1 MIGMI
6 LGDRY
11 ELLEVIGEGGMAVV
25 YKARDKKLNRLVA
38 VKILK
43 KEFADNKDISEKF
56 KKEATAIANLSD
68 MNIVNVLDVG
78 HEDEDNIDYF
88 VMELVEG
95 KTLKEIILSN
105 GKISWST
112 ASTIAIQ
119 VAKALDCAHRNG
131 IIHRDVKPQNIL
143 ITEHGDVK
151 VTDFGI
157 AKSATSSTITNTTTI
172 MGSAHYLS
180 PEQAKG
186 TFIDYRTDLYS
197 LGIVLYEMVTAKL
210 PFDGES
216 PVTIAL
222 KHIQQEPI
230 EPKNLN
236 DAIPESLNNF
246 ILKAISKDP
255 ILRYQTAKEM
265 ISDLQRI
272 KENPMVGI
280 QPPSENDGGR
290 TIVMSP
296 IKADVNSKPKKVD
309 KVSQHQ
315 NRIDNE
321 DYEKD
326 EEDFDDDYFKKKNKK
341 KGKGLI
347 VGGIIVVLLLL
358 VGIFTTIFLS
368 GNKVEQ
374 IKVPNIVGKNFDEAK
389 KEIEALGLKLEVE
402 KTENSDKPDG
412 EILSSNP
419 LADAMIDKGSIIK
432 VVVSGGVE
440 KVIVPNLRDYEEN
453 VIKQYL
459 DSKGFKYEL
468 NYEFNDD
475 VEKGYYVSQDPK
487 AGTEIPKGDTIYVTI
502 SKGPEVK
509 LVKVKNYI
517 GYNVNDAK
525 SDLENQK
532 FIVNIIEQETDRQNE
547 DGKVIDQPV
556 KDIEVKEG
564 TSIDLYV
571 GKYVEPTTDINQFIS
586 EGMLLSD
593 AIVVLDSN
601 NIKYSVDGGMP
612 PAAETNQYKVVGF
625 TPSIKDGELVKIQVE
640 KIESLPTDTSPESQS
655 SENQPSENQS
665 PNNEGSN

>member
-78 HEDEDNIDYF
+78 HEDEDNTDYF

-95 KTLKEIILSN
+95 KTLKEIIVSN
-105 GKISWST
+105 GKIGWST

-186 TFIDYRTDLYS
+186 TFIDFRTDLYS

-222 KHIQQEPI
+222 KHIQEEPVA
-230 EPKNLN
+230 PKTLN
-236 DAIPESLNNF
+236 DTIPDSLNSF

-255 ILRYQTAKEM
+255 ISRYQTSKEM
-265 ISDLQRI
+265 IADLQKI
-272 KENPMVGI
+272 KDNPMTII
-280 QPPSENDGGR
+280 QAPTENDGGR

-296 IKADVNSKPKKVD
+296 IKTDINPKPKKVE
-309 KVSQHQ
+309 KVNLQ
-315 NRIDNE
+315 N
-321 DYEKD
+321 KM
-326 EEDFDDDYFKKKNKK
+326 EEEENFDDDYFKKKNKK

-347 VGGIIVVLLLL
+347 IGGVIAVLLL
-358 VGIFTTIFLS
+358 VIVVFTTIFIG
-368 GNKVEQ
+368 GNEVKQV
-374 IKVPNIVGKNFDEAK
+374 KVPNIIGKSFDEAK
-389 KEIEALGLKLEVE
+389 KEIEALGLKLERE

-412 EILSSNP
+412 EILRSDP
-419 LADAMIDKGSIIK
+419 AADTMINKGSIIK

-440 KVIVPNLRDYEEN
+440 KVTVPNLRDYEEN

-459 DSKGFKYEL
+459 DSKGLKYEI
-468 NYEFNDD
+468 NYEFNDN

-487 AGTEIPKGDTIYVTI
+487 AGTEIAKEDTIYVTI

-517 GYNVNDAK
+517 GYNINDAK
-525 SDLENQK
+525 ADLESQK
-532 FIVNIIEQETDRQNE
+532 FIVNIMEQETDRQSEN
-547 DGKVIDQPV
+547 GKVLEQPV

-564 TSIDLYV
+564 TTIELYV
-571 GKYVEPTTDINQFIS
+571 GKYVEPTTDITQFIS

-593 AIVVLDSN
+593 AIVALDSN
-601 NIKYSVDGGMP
+601 NIKYTVEGGTP
-612 PAAETNQYKVVGF
+612 PSAETNQYKVIAF
-625 TPSIKDGELVKIQVE
+625 TPSIKDGEQVKIQIQ
-640 KIESLPTDTSPESQS
+640 KIESLPTDTPPENPPQD
-655 SENQPSENQS
+655 
-665 PNNEGSN
+665 NETTTQNTQ

>member
-78 HEDEDNIDYF
+78 HEDEDNTDYF

-95 KTLKEIILSN
+95 KTLKEIIVSN
-105 GKISWST
+105 GKIGWST

-186 TFIDYRTDLYS
+186 TFIDFRTDLYS

-222 KHIQQEPI
+222 KHIQEEPVA
-230 EPKNLN
+230 PKTLN
-236 DAIPESLNNF
+236 DTIPDSLNSF

-255 ILRYQTAKEM
+255 ISRYQTSKEM
-265 ISDLQRI
+265 IADLQKI
-272 KENPMVGI
+272 KENPMTII
-280 QPPSENDGGR
+280 QAPTENDGGR

-296 IKADVNSKPKKVD
+296 IKTDINPKPKKVE
-309 KVSQHQ
+309 KVNLQ
-315 NRIDNE
+315 N
-321 DYEKD
+321 KM
-326 EEDFDDDYFKKKNKK
+326 EEEEEEEEEENFDDDYFKKKNKK

-347 VGGIIVVLLLL
+347 IGGVIAVLLL
-358 VGIFTTIFLS
+358 VIIVFTTIFIG
-368 GNKVEQ
+368 GNEVKQV
-374 IKVPNIVGKNFDEAK
+374 KVPNIIGKSFDEAK
-389 KEIEALGLKLEVE
+389 KEIEALGLKLERE

-412 EILSSNP
+412 EILRSDP
-419 LADAMIDKGSIIK
+419 TADTMINKGSIIK

-440 KVIVPNLRDYEEN
+440 KVSVPNLRDYEEN

-459 DSKGFKYEL
+459 DSKGLKYEI
-468 NYEFNDD
+468 NYEFNDN

-487 AGTEIPKGDTIYVTI
+487 AGTEIAKEDTIYVTI

-517 GYNVNDAK
+517 GYNINDAK
-525 SDLENQK
+525 ADLESQK
-532 FIVNIIEQETDRQNE
+532 FIVNIMEQETDRQSE
-547 DGKVIDQPV
+547 DGKVLEQPV

-564 TSIDLYV
+564 TTIELYV
-571 GKYVEPTTDINQFIS
+571 GKYVEPTTDITQFIS

-593 AIVVLDSN
+593 AIVALDSN
-601 NIKYSVDGGMP
+601 NIKYTVEGGTP
-612 PAAETNQYKVVGF
+612 PSAETNQYKVIAF
-625 TPSIKDGELVKIQVE
+625 TPSIKDGEQVKIQIQ
-640 KIESLPTDTSPESQS
+640 KIESLPTDTPPENPPQD
-655 SENQPSENQS
+655 
-665 PNNEGSN
+665 NETTTQNTQ

>member
-78 HEDEDNIDYF
+78 HEDEDNTDYF

-95 KTLKEIILSN
+95 KTLKEIIVSN
-105 GKISWST
+105 GKIGWST

-186 TFIDYRTDLYS
+186 TFIDFRTDLYS

-222 KHIQQEPI
+222 KHIQEEPVA
-230 EPKNLN
+230 PKTLN
-236 DAIPESLNNF
+236 DTIPDSLNSF

-255 ILRYQTAKEM
+255 ISRYQTSKEM
-265 ISDLQRI
+265 IADLQKI
-272 KENPMVGI
+272 KENPMTII
-280 QPPSENDGGR
+280 QAPTENVGGR

-296 IKADVNSKPKKVD
+296 IKTDINPKPKKVE
-309 KVSQHQ
+309 KVNLQ
-315 NRIDNE
+315 N
-321 DYEKD
+321 KM
-326 EEDFDDDYFKKKNKK
+326 EEEEENFDDDYFKKKNKK

-347 VGGIIVVLLLL
+347 IGGVIAVLLL
-358 VGIFTTIFLS
+358 VIVVFTTIFIG
-368 GNKVEQ
+368 GNEVKQV
-374 IKVPNIVGKNFDEAK
+374 KVPNIIGKSFDEAK
-389 KEIEALGLKLEVE
+389 KEIEALGLKLERE

-412 EILSSNP
+412 EILRSDP
-419 LADAMIDKGSIIK
+419 AADTMINKGSIIK

-440 KVIVPNLRDYEEN
+440 KVTVPNLRDYEEN

-459 DSKGFKYEL
+459 DSKGLKYEI
-468 NYEFNDD
+468 NYEFNDN

-487 AGTEIPKGDTIYVTI
+487 AGTEIAKEDTIYVTI

-517 GYNVNDAK
+517 GYNINDAK
-525 SDLENQK
+525 ADLESQK
-532 FIVNIIEQETDRQNE
+532 FIVNIMEQETDRQSE
-547 DGKVIDQPV
+547 DGKVLEQPV

-564 TSIDLYV
+564 TTIELYV
-571 GKYVEPTTDINQFIS
+571 GKYVEPTTDITQFIS

-593 AIVVLDSN
+593 AIVALDSN
-601 NIKYSVDGGMP
+601 NIKYTVEGGTP
-612 PAAETNQYKVVGF
+612 PSAEINQYKVIAF
-625 TPSIKDGELVKIQVE
+625 TPSIKDGEQVKIQIQ
-640 KIESLPTDTSPESQS
+640 KIESLPTDTPPENPPQD
-655 SENQPSENQS
+655 
-665 PNNEGSN
+665 NETTTQNTQ

>member
-78 HEDEDNIDYF
+78 HEDEDNTDYF

-95 KTLKEIILSN
+95 KTLKEIIVSN
-105 GKISWST
+105 GKIGWST

-186 TFIDYRTDLYS
+186 TFIDFRTDLYS

-222 KHIQQEPI
+222 KHIQEEPVA
-230 EPKNLN
+230 PKTLN
-236 DAIPESLNNF
+236 DTIPDSLNSF

-255 ILRYQTAKEM
+255 ISRYQTSKEM
-265 ISDLQRI
+265 IADLQKI
-272 KENPMVGI
+272 KENPMTII
-280 QPPSENDGGR
+280 QAPTENVGGR

-296 IKADVNSKPKKVD
+296 IKTDINPKPKKVE
-309 KVSQHQ
+309 KVNLQ
-315 NRIDNE
+315 N
-321 DYEKD
+321 KM
-326 EEDFDDDYFKKKNKK
+326 EEEEENFDDDYFKKKNKK

-347 VGGIIVVLLLL
+347 IGGVIAVLLL
-358 VGIFTTIFLS
+358 VIVVFTTIFIG
-368 GNKVEQ
+368 GNEVKQV
-374 IKVPNIVGKNFDEAK
+374 KVPNIIGKSFDEAK
-389 KEIEALGLKLEVE
+389 KEIEALGLKLERE

-412 EILSSNP
+412 EILRSDP
-419 LADAMIDKGSIIK
+419 AADTMINKGSIIK

-440 KVIVPNLRDYEEN
+440 KVTVPNLRDYEEN

-459 DSKGFKYEL
+459 DSKGLKYEI
-468 NYEFNDD
+468 NYEFNDN

-487 AGTEIPKGDTIYVTI
+487 AGTEIAKEDTIYVTI

-517 GYNVNDAK
+517 GYNINDAK
-525 SDLENQK
+525 ADLESQK
-532 FIVNIIEQETDRQNE
+532 FIVNIMEQETDRQSE
-547 DGKVIDQPV
+547 DGKVLEQPV

-564 TSIDLYV
+564 TTIELYV
-571 GKYVEPTTDINQFIS
+571 GKYVEPTTDITHFIS

-593 AIVVLDSN
+593 AIVALDSN
-601 NIKYSVDGGMP
+601 NIKYTVEGGTP
-612 PAAETNQYKVVGF
+612 PSAEINQYKVIAF
-625 TPSIKDGELVKIQVE
+625 TPSIKDGEQVKIQIQ
-640 KIESLPTDTSPESQS
+640 KIESLPTDTPPENPPQD
-655 SENQPSENQS
+655 
-665 PNNEGSN
+665 NETTTQNTQ

>member
-78 HEDEDNIDYF
+78 HEDEDNTDYF

-95 KTLKEIILSN
+95 KTLKEIIVSN
-105 GKISWST
+105 GKIGWST

-186 TFIDYRTDLYS
+186 TFIDFRTDLYS

-222 KHIQQEPI
+222 KHIQEEPVA
-230 EPKNLN
+230 PKTLN
-236 DAIPESLNNF
+236 DTIPDSLNSF

-255 ILRYQTAKEM
+255 ISRYQTSKEM
-265 ISDLQRI
+265 IADLQKI
-272 KENPMVGI
+272 KENPMTII
-280 QPPSENDGGR
+280 QAPTENDGGR

-296 IKADVNSKPKKVD
+296 IKTDINTKPKKVE
-309 KVSQHQ
+309 KVNLQ
-315 NRIDNE
+315 N
-321 DYEKD
+321 KM
-326 EEDFDDDYFKKKNKK
+326 EEEEEENFDDDYFKKKNKK

-347 VGGIIVVLLLL
+347 IGGVIAVLLL
-358 VGIFTTIFLS
+358 VIVVFTTIFIG
-368 GNKVEQ
+368 GNEVKQV
-374 IKVPNIVGKNFDEAK
+374 KVPNIIGKSFDEAK
-389 KEIEALGLKLEVE
+389 KEIEALGLKLERE

-412 EILSSNP
+412 EILRSDP
-419 LADAMIDKGSIIK
+419 AADTMINKGSIIK

-440 KVIVPNLRDYEEN
+440 KVTVPNLRDYEEN

-459 DSKGFKYEL
+459 DSKGLKYEI
-468 NYEFNDD
+468 NYEFNDN

-487 AGTEIPKGDTIYVTI
+487 AGTEIAKEDTIYVTI

-517 GYNVNDAK
+517 GYNINDAK
-525 SDLENQK
+525 ADLESQK
-532 FIVNIIEQETDRQNE
+532 FIVNIMEQETDRQSE
-547 DGKVIDQPV
+547 DGKVLEQPV

-564 TSIDLYV
+564 TTIELYV
-571 GKYVEPTTDINQFIS
+571 GKYVEPTTDITQFIS

-593 AIVVLDSN
+593 AIVALDSN
-601 NIKYSVDGGMP
+601 NIKYTVEGGTP
-612 PAAETNQYKVVGF
+612 PSAETNQYKVIAF
-625 TPSIKDGELVKIQVE
+625 TPSIKDGEQVKIQIQ
-640 KIESLPTDTSPESQS
+640 KIESLPTDTPPENPPQD
-655 SENQPSENQS
+655 
-665 PNNEGSN
+665 NETTTQNTQ

>member
-95 KTLKEIILSN
+95 KTLKEIIVSN
-105 GKISWST
+105 GKIGWST

-186 TFIDYRTDLYS
+186 TFIDFRTDLYS

-222 KHIQQEPI
+222 KHIQEEPVA
-230 EPKNLN
+230 PKTLN
-236 DAIPESLNNF
+236 DTIPDSLNSF

-255 ILRYQTAKEM
+255 ISRYQTSKEM
-265 ISDLQRI
+265 IADLQKI
-272 KENPMVGI
+272 KENPMTII
-280 QPPSENDGGR
+280 QAPTESDGGR
-290 TIVMSP
+290 TIIMSP
-296 IKADVNSKPKKVD
+296 IKTDINPKPKKVE
-309 KVSQHQ
+309 KVNLH
-315 NRIDNE
+315 NTIE
-321 DYEKD
+321 DE

-341 KGKGLI
+341 KGKGLVI
-347 VGGIIVVLLLL
+347 GGIITVLLL
-358 VGIFTTIFLS
+358 VIVVFTTIFVG
-368 GNKVEQ
+368 GNEVKQV
-374 IKVPNIVGKNFDEAK
+374 KVPNIIGKSFDDAK
-389 KEIEALGLKLEVE
+389 KEIEALGLKLERE

-412 EILSSNP
+412 EILRSDP
-419 LADAMIDKGSIIK
+419 TADTMINKGSTIK

-440 KVIVPNLRDYEEN
+440 KFTVPNLRDYEEN

-459 DSKGFKYEL
+459 DSKGLKYEL
-468 NYEFNDD
+468 NYEFNDN

-487 AGTEIPKGDTIYVTI
+487 AGTEITKDDTIYVTI

-509 LVKVKNYI
+509 IVMVNNFI
-517 GYNVNDAK
+517 GYKISEAQ
-525 SDLENQK
+525 SELEKQK
-532 FIVNIIEQETDRQNE
+532 L
-547 DGKVIDQPV
+547 KVIINYNETSEKEKDGMVLDQSPKNTNV
-556 KDIEVKEG
+556 EEG
-564 TSIDLYV
+564 TEIILTV
-571 GKYVEPTTDINQFIS
+571 GKYVEPTIDITKFIS

-593 AIVVLDSN
+593 AIVTLDSN
-601 NIKYSVDGGMP
+601 NIKYIVEGGTP
-612 PAAETNQYKVVGF
+612 PAAETNQYKVISF
-625 TPSIKDGELVKIQVE
+625 TPSIKDGEQVKIQIE
-640 KIESLPTDTSPESQS
+640 KIESLPTDTPT
-655 SENQPSENQS
+655 ENPPQDNEANMQNNQ
-665 PNNEGSN
+665 

>member
-222 KHIQQEPI
+222 KHIQQDPI
-230 EPKNLN
+230 EPKKLN

-321 DYEKD
+321 DYEKDEED

-440 KVIVPNLRDYEEN
+440 KVIVPNLRDY
-453 VIKQYL
+453 
-459 DSKGFKYEL
+459 
-468 NYEFNDD
+468 
-475 VEKGYYVSQDPK
+475 
-487 AGTEIPKGDTIYVTI
+487 
-502 SKGPEVK
+502 
-509 LVKVKNYI
+509 
-517 GYNVNDAK
+517 
-525 SDLENQK
+525 
-532 FIVNIIEQETDRQNE
+532 
-547 DGKVIDQPV
+547 
-556 KDIEVKEG
+556 
-564 TSIDLYV
+564 
-571 GKYVEPTTDINQFIS
+571 
-586 EGMLLSD
+586 
-593 AIVVLDSN
+593 
-601 NIKYSVDGGMP
+601 
-612 PAAETNQYKVVGF
+612 
-625 TPSIKDGELVKIQVE
+625 
-640 KIESLPTDTSPESQS
+640 
-655 SENQPSENQS
+655 
-665 PNNEGSN
+665 

>member
-78 HEDEDNIDYF
+78 HEDEDNTDYF

-95 KTLKEIILSN
+95 KTLKEIIVSN
-105 GKISWST
+105 GKIGWST

-186 TFIDYRTDLYS
+186 TFIDFRTDLYS

-222 KHIQQEPI
+222 KHIQEEPVA
-230 EPKNLN
+230 PKTLN
-236 DAIPESLNNF
+236 DTIPDSLNSF

-255 ILRYQTAKEM
+255 ISRYQTSKEM
-265 ISDLQRI
+265 IADLQKI
-272 KENPMVGI
+272 KDNPMTII
-280 QPPSENDGGR
+280 QAPTENDGGR

-296 IKADVNSKPKKVD
+296 IKTDINPKPKKVE
-309 KVSQHQ
+309 KVNLQ
-315 NRIDNE
+315 NKME
-321 DYEKD
+321 EEEEEE

-347 VGGIIVVLLLL
+347 IGGVIAVLLL
-358 VGIFTTIFLS
+358 VIVVFTTIFIG
-368 GNKVEQ
+368 GNEVKQV
-374 IKVPNIVGKNFDEAK
+374 KVPNIIGKSFDEAK
-389 KEIEALGLKLEVE
+389 KEIEALGLKLERE

-412 EILSSNP
+412 EILRSDP
-419 LADAMIDKGSIIK
+419 AADTMINKGSIIK

-440 KVIVPNLRDYEEN
+440 KVTVPNLRDYEEN

-459 DSKGFKYEL
+459 DSKGLKYEI
-468 NYEFNDD
+468 NYEFNDN

-487 AGTEIPKGDTIYVTI
+487 AGTEIAKEDTIYVTI

-517 GYNVNDAK
+517 GYNINDAK
-525 SDLENQK
+525 ADLESQK
-532 FIVNIIEQETDRQNE
+532 FIVNIMEQETDRQSEN
-547 DGKVIDQPV
+547 GKVLEQPV

-564 TSIDLYV
+564 TTIELYV
-571 GKYVEPTTDINQFIS
+571 GKYVEPTTDITQFIS

-593 AIVVLDSN
+593 AIVALDSN
-601 NIKYSVDGGMP
+601 NIKYTVEGGTP
-612 PAAETNQYKVVGF
+612 PSAETNQYKVIAF
-625 TPSIKDGELVKIQVE
+625 TPSIKDGEQVKIQIQ
-640 KIESLPTDTSPESQS
+640 KIESLPTDTPPENPPQD
-655 SENQPSENQS
+655 
-665 PNNEGSN
+665 NETTTQNTQ

>member
-78 HEDEDNIDYF
+78 HEDEDNTDYF

-95 KTLKEIILSN
+95 KTLKEIIVSN
-105 GKISWST
+105 GKIGWST

-186 TFIDYRTDLYS
+186 TFIDFRTDLYS

-222 KHIQQEPI
+222 KHIQEEPVA
-230 EPKNLN
+230 PKTLN
-236 DAIPESLNNF
+236 DTIPDSLNSF

-255 ILRYQTAKEM
+255 ISRYQTSKEM
-265 ISDLQRI
+265 IADLQKI
-272 KENPMVGI
+272 KENPMTII
-280 QPPSENDGGR
+280 QAPTENDGGR

-296 IKADVNSKPKKVD
+296 IKTDINPKPKKVE
-309 KVSQHQ
+309 KVNLQ
-315 NRIDNE
+315 N
-321 DYEKD
+321 KM
-326 EEDFDDDYFKKKNKK
+326 EEEEENFDDDYFKKKNKK

-347 VGGIIVVLLLL
+347 IGGVIAVLLL
-358 VGIFTTIFLS
+358 VIVVFTTIFIG
-368 GNKVEQ
+368 GNEVKQV
-374 IKVPNIVGKNFDEAK
+374 KVPNIIGKSFDEAK
-389 KEIEALGLKLEVE
+389 KEIEALGLKLERE

-412 EILSSNP
+412 EILRSDP
-419 LADAMIDKGSIIK
+419 AADTMINKGSIIK

-440 KVIVPNLRDYEEN
+440 KVTVPNLRDYEEN

-459 DSKGFKYEL
+459 DSKGLKYEI
-468 NYEFNDD
+468 NYEFNDN

-487 AGTEIPKGDTIYVTI
+487 AGTEIAKEDTIYVTI

-517 GYNVNDAK
+517 GYNINDAK
-525 SDLENQK
+525 ADLESQK
-532 FIVNIIEQETDRQNE
+532 FIVNIMEQETDRQSE
-547 DGKVIDQPV
+547 DGKVLEQPV

-564 TSIDLYV
+564 TTIELYV
-571 GKYVEPTTDINQFIS
+571 GKYVEPTTDITQFIS

-593 AIVVLDSN
+593 VIVALDSN
-601 NIKYSVDGGMP
+601 NIKYTVEGGTP
-612 PAAETNQYKVVGF
+612 PSAETNQYKVIAF
-625 TPSIKDGELVKIQVE
+625 TPSIKDGEQVKIQIQ
-640 KIESLPTDTSPESQS
+640 KIESLPTDTPPENPPQD
-655 SENQPSENQS
+655 
-665 PNNEGSN
+665 NETTTQNTQ

>member
-78 HEDEDNIDYF
+78 HEDEDNTDYF

-95 KTLKEIILSN
+95 KTLKEIIVSN
-105 GKISWST
+105 GKIGWST

-186 TFIDYRTDLYS
+186 TFIDFRTDLYS

-222 KHIQQEPI
+222 KHIQEEPVA
-230 EPKNLN
+230 PKTLN
-236 DAIPESLNNF
+236 DTIPDSLNSF

-255 ILRYQTAKEM
+255 ISRYQTSKEM
-265 ISDLQRI
+265 IADLQKI
-272 KENPMVGI
+272 KDNPMTII
-280 QPPSENDGGR
+280 QAPTENDGGR

-296 IKADVNSKPKKVD
+296 IKTDINPKPKKVE
-309 KVSQHQ
+309 KVNLQ
-315 NRIDNE
+315 NKME
-321 DYEKD
+321 EEEEE

-347 VGGIIVVLLLL
+347 IGGVIAVLLL
-358 VGIFTTIFLS
+358 VIVVFTTIFIG
-368 GNKVEQ
+368 GNEVKQV
-374 IKVPNIVGKNFDEAK
+374 KVPNIIGKSFDEAK
-389 KEIEALGLKLEVE
+389 KEIEALGLKLERE

-412 EILSSNP
+412 EILRSDP
-419 LADAMIDKGSIIK
+419 AADTMINKGSIIK

-440 KVIVPNLRDYEEN
+440 KVTVPNLRDYEEN

-459 DSKGFKYEL
+459 DSKGLKYEI
-468 NYEFNDD
+468 NYEFNDN

-487 AGTEIPKGDTIYVTI
+487 AGTEIAKEDTIYVTI

-517 GYNVNDAK
+517 GYNINDAK
-525 SDLENQK
+525 ADLESQK
-532 FIVNIIEQETDRQNE
+532 FIVNIMEQETDRQSEN
-547 DGKVIDQPV
+547 GKVLEQPV

-564 TSIDLYV
+564 TTIELYV
-571 GKYVEPTTDINQFIS
+571 GKYVEPTTDITQFIS

-593 AIVVLDSN
+593 AIVALDSN
-601 NIKYSVDGGMP
+601 NIKYTVEGGTP
-612 PAAETNQYKVVGF
+612 PSAETNQYKVIAF
-625 TPSIKDGELVKIQVE
+625 TPSIKDGEQVKIQIQ
-640 KIESLPTDTSPESQS
+640 KIESLPTDTPPENPPQD
-655 SENQPSENQS
+655 
-665 PNNEGSN
+665 NETTTQNTQ

>member
-78 HEDEDNIDYF
+78 HEDEDNTDYF

-95 KTLKEIILSN
+95 KTLKEIIISN
-105 GKISWST
+105 GKIGWST

-186 TFIDYRTDLYS
+186 TFIDFRTDLYS

-222 KHIQQEPI
+222 KHIQEEPVA
-230 EPKNLN
+230 PKVLN
-236 DAIPESLNNF
+236 DTIPDSLNSF
-246 ILKAISKDP
+246 ILKAISKEP
-255 ILRYQTAKEM
+255 ISRYQTAKEM
-265 ISDLQRI
+265 IADLQKI
-272 KENPMVGI
+272 KENPMTII
-280 QPPSENDGGR
+280 QGPIENDGGR

-296 IKADVNSKPKKVD
+296 IKADINPKPKKVE
-309 KVSQHQ
+309 KVNIHEE
-315 NRIDNE
+315 E
-321 DYEKD
+321 DE

-347 VGGIIVVLLLL
+347 IGGVITVLLLIT
-358 VGIFTTIFLS
+358 VVFATIFM
-368 GNKVEQ
+368 GGKEIKQV
-374 IKVPNIVGKNFDEAK
+374 KVPNIVGKNFDEAK
-389 KEIEALGLKLEVE
+389 KEIESLGLKLEKE

-419 LADAMIDKGSIIK
+419 TADTMINKGSIIK

-440 KVIVPNLRDYEEN
+440 KVTVPNLRDYEEN

-468 NYEFNDD
+468 NYEFNDN
-475 VEKGYYVSQDPK
+475 VEKGYYISQDPK
-487 AGTEIPKGDTIYVTI
+487 AGTEINKDDTIYVTV

-517 GYNVNDAK
+517 GYNINDAK
-525 SDLENQK
+525 SDLESQK
-532 FIVNIIEQETDRQNE
+532 FIVNIVEQETDRQSE
-547 DGKVIDQPV
+547 DGKVLEQPV

-564 TSIDLYV
+564 TTIELYV
-571 GKYVEPTTDINQFIS
+571 GKYVEVTTDITQFIS

-593 AIVVLDSN
+593 AIVTLDSN
-601 NIKYSVDGGMP
+601 NIKYTVEGGTP
-612 PAAETNQYKVVGF
+612 PSAETNQYKVVGF
-625 TPSIKDGELVKIQVE
+625 TPSIKAGEQVKIQVQ
-640 KIESLPTDTSPESQS
+640 KIESLPTDTLPETPPQ
-655 SENQPSENQS
+655 ENETTTQNAQE
-665 PNNEGSN
+665 

>member
-78 HEDEDNIDYF
+78 HEDEDNTDYF

-95 KTLKEIILSN
+95 KTLKEIIVSN
-105 GKISWST
+105 GKIGWST

-186 TFIDYRTDLYS
+186 TFIDFRTDLYS

-222 KHIQQEPI
+222 KHIQEEPVA
-230 EPKNLN
+230 PKTLN
-236 DAIPESLNNF
+236 DTIPDSLNSF

-255 ILRYQTAKEM
+255 ISRYQTSKEM
-265 ISDLQRI
+265 IADLQKI
-272 KENPMVGI
+272 KENPMTII
-280 QPPSENDGGR
+280 QAPTENDGGR

-296 IKADVNSKPKKVD
+296 IKTDINPKPKKVE
-309 KVSQHQ
+309 KVNLQ
-315 NRIDNE
+315 NKI
-321 DYEKD
+321 
-326 EEDFDDDYFKKKNKK
+326 EEEEEEEEEENFDDDYFKKKNKK

-347 VGGIIVVLLLL
+347 IGGVIAVLLL
-358 VGIFTTIFLS
+358 VIVVFTTIFIG
-368 GNKVEQ
+368 GNEVKQV
-374 IKVPNIVGKNFDEAK
+374 KVPNIIGKSFDEAK
-389 KEIEALGLKLEVE
+389 KEIESLGLKLERE

-412 EILSSNP
+412 EILRSDP
-419 LADAMIDKGSIIK
+419 TADTMINKGSIIK

-440 KVIVPNLRDYEEN
+440 KVTVPNLRDYEEN

-459 DSKGFKYEL
+459 DSKGLKYEI
-468 NYEFNDD
+468 NYEFNDN

-487 AGTEIPKGDTIYVTI
+487 AGTEIAKEDTIYVTI

-517 GYNVNDAK
+517 GYNINDAK
-525 SDLENQK
+525 ADLESQK
-532 FIVNIIEQETDRQNE
+532 FIVNIMEQETDRQSE
-547 DGKVIDQPV
+547 DGKVLEQPV

-564 TSIDLYV
+564 TTIELYV
-571 GKYVEPTTDINQFIS
+571 GKYVEPTTDITQFIS

-593 AIVVLDSN
+593 AIVALDSN
-601 NIKYSVDGGMP
+601 NIKYIVEGGTP
-612 PAAETNQYKVVGF
+612 PSAETNQYKVIAF
-625 TPSIKDGELVKIQVE
+625 TPSIKDGEQVKIQIQ
-640 KIESLPTDTSPESQS
+640 KIESLPTDTPPENPPQD
-655 SENQPSENQS
+655 
-665 PNNEGSN
+665 NETTTQNTQ

>member
-38 VKILK
+38 VKVLK

-78 HEDEDNIDYF
+78 HEDEDNTDYF

-95 KTLKEIILSN
+95 KTLKDIIISN
-105 GKISWST
+105 GNIGWAT

-197 LGIVLYEMVTAKL
+197 LGIVLYEMVTSKL

-222 KHIQQEPI
+222 KHIQEEPV
-230 EPKNLN
+230 EPKRLN
-236 DAIPESLNNF
+236 NTIPEGLNNI

-265 ISDLQRI
+265 ITDLQKV
-272 KENPMVGI
+272 KENPMAII
-280 QPPSENDGGR
+280 QTPSENDGGR
-290 TIVMSP
+290 TIIMSP
-296 IKADVNSKPKKVD
+296 IKVDTNPKPKKDD
-309 KVSQHQ
+309 KVTRKSY
-315 NRIDNE
+315 IYEEDEDN
-321 DYEKD
+321 
-326 EEDFDDDYFKKKNKK
+326 DFDDDHLKKKNKK

-347 VGGIIVVLLLL
+347 IGGIVAVLLLL
-358 VGIFTTIFLS
+358 VGMFTMIFLS
-368 GNKVEQ
+368 GKEVKQ
-374 IKVPNIVGKNFDEAK
+374 VKVPYIVGKNFDEAK
-389 KEIEALGLKLEVE
+389 KEIEALGLKLE
-402 KTENSDKPDG
+402 TERIENTDKPDG
-412 EILSSNP
+412 EILESNP
-419 LADAMIDKGSIIK
+419 VADRMVDRGSIIK
-432 VVVSGGVE
+432 VVISGGVE

-459 DSKGFKYEL
+459 DSKGLKYEL
-468 NYEFNDD
+468 DYEFDD
-475 VEKGYYVSQDPK
+475 NVEKGYYISQEPK
-487 AGTEIPKGDTIYVTI
+487 AGTEITKNDTIYVSI

-517 GYNVNDAK
+517 GYNINEAK
-525 SDLENQK
+525 VDLENQK
-532 FIVNIIEQETDRQNE
+532 FIVNIMEQETDRKSE
-547 DGKVIDQPV
+547 DGKVLDQPV

-571 GKYVEPTTDINQFIS
+571 GKYIEPTTDITQFIS

-593 AIVVLDSN
+593 AMVALDSN
-601 NIKYSVDGGMP
+601 NIKYTVEGGTP
-612 PAAETNQYKVVGF
+612 PAAETNQYKVITF
-625 TPSIKDGELVKIQVE
+625 TPSIKDGEKVKIQIEKVE
-640 KIESLPTDTSPESQS
+640 ALPGDTAPEDPQQN
-655 SENQPSENQS
+655 NQVTTQDNQ
-665 PNNEGSN
+665 

>member
-78 HEDEDNIDYF
+78 HEDEDNTDYF

-95 KTLKEIILSN
+95 KTLKEIIVSN
-105 GKISWST
+105 GKIGWST

-186 TFIDYRTDLYS
+186 TFIDFRTDLYS

-222 KHIQQEPI
+222 KHIQEEPVA
-230 EPKNLN
+230 PKTLN
-236 DAIPESLNNF
+236 DTIPDSLNSF

-255 ILRYQTAKEM
+255 ISRYQTSKEM
-265 ISDLQRI
+265 IADLQKI
-272 KENPMVGI
+272 KENPMTII
-280 QPPSENDGGR
+280 QAPTENDGGR

-296 IKADVNSKPKKVD
+296 IKTDINPKPKKVE
-309 KVSQHQ
+309 KVNLQ
-315 NRIDNE
+315 N
-321 DYEKD
+321 KM
-326 EEDFDDDYFKKKNKK
+326 EEEEEEEEENFDDDYFKKKNKK

-347 VGGIIVVLLLL
+347 IGGVIAVLLL
-358 VGIFTTIFLS
+358 VIAVFTTIFIG
-368 GNKVEQ
+368 GNEVKQV
-374 IKVPNIVGKNFDEAK
+374 KVPNIIGKSFDEAK
-389 KEIEALGLKLEVE
+389 KEIEALGLKLERE

-412 EILSSNP
+412 EILRSDP
-419 LADAMIDKGSIIK
+419 AADTMINKGSIIK

-440 KVIVPNLRDYEEN
+440 KVTVPNLRDYEEN

-459 DSKGFKYEL
+459 DSKGLKYEI
-468 NYEFNDD
+468 NYEFNDN

-487 AGTEIPKGDTIYVTI
+487 AGTEIAKEDTIYVTI

-517 GYNVNDAK
+517 GYNINDAK
-525 SDLENQK
+525 ADLESQK
-532 FIVNIIEQETDRQNE
+532 FIVNIMEQETDRQSE
-547 DGKVIDQPV
+547 DGKVLEQPV

-564 TSIDLYV
+564 TTIELYV
-571 GKYVEPTTDINQFIS
+571 GKYVEPTTDITQFIS

-593 AIVVLDSN
+593 AIVALDSN
-601 NIKYSVDGGMP
+601 NIKYTVEGGTP
-612 PAAETNQYKVVGF
+612 PSAETNQYKVIAF
-625 TPSIKDGELVKIQVE
+625 TPSIKDGEQVKIQIQ
-640 KIESLPTDTSPESQS
+640 KIESLPTDTPPENPPQD
-655 SENQPSENQS
+655 
-665 PNNEGSN
+665 NETTTQNTQ

>member
-78 HEDEDNIDYF
+78 HEDEDNTDYF

-95 KTLKEIILSN
+95 KTLKEIIVSN
-105 GKISWST
+105 GKIGWST

-186 TFIDYRTDLYS
+186 TFIDFRTDLYS

-222 KHIQQEPI
+222 KHIQEEPVA
-230 EPKNLN
+230 PKTLN
-236 DAIPESLNNF
+236 DTIPDSLNSF

-255 ILRYQTAKEM
+255 ISRYQTSKEM
-265 ISDLQRI
+265 IADLQKI
-272 KENPMVGI
+272 KENPMTII
-280 QPPSENDGGR
+280 QAPTENDGGR

-296 IKADVNSKPKKVD
+296 IKTDINTKPKKVE
-309 KVSQHQ
+309 KVNLQ
-315 NRIDNE
+315 N
-321 DYEKD
+321 KM
-326 EEDFDDDYFKKKNKK
+326 EEEEEEEENFDDDYFKKKNKK

-347 VGGIIVVLLLL
+347 IGGVIAVLLL
-358 VGIFTTIFLS
+358 VIVVFTTIFIG
-368 GNKVEQ
+368 GNEVKQV
-374 IKVPNIVGKNFDEAK
+374 KVPNIIGKSFDEAK
-389 KEIEALGLKLEVE
+389 KEIEALGLKLERE

-412 EILSSNP
+412 EILRSDP
-419 LADAMIDKGSIIK
+419 AADTMINKGSIIK

-440 KVIVPNLRDYEEN
+440 KVTVPNLRDYEEN

-459 DSKGFKYEL
+459 DSKGLKYEI
-468 NYEFNDD
+468 NYEFNDN

-487 AGTEIPKGDTIYVTI
+487 AGTEIAKEDTIYVTI

-517 GYNVNDAK
+517 GYNINDAK
-525 SDLENQK
+525 ADLESQK
-532 FIVNIIEQETDRQNE
+532 FIVNIMEQETDRQSE
-547 DGKVIDQPV
+547 DGKVLEQPV

-564 TSIDLYV
+564 TTIELYV
-571 GKYVEPTTDINQFIS
+571 GKYVEPTTDITQFIS

-593 AIVVLDSN
+593 AIVALDSN
-601 NIKYSVDGGMP
+601 NIKYTVEGGTP
-612 PAAETNQYKVVGF
+612 PSAETNQYKVIAF
-625 TPSIKDGELVKIQVE
+625 TPSIKDGEQVKIQIQ
-640 KIESLPTDTSPESQS
+640 KIESLPTDTPPENPPQD
-655 SENQPSENQS
+655 
-665 PNNEGSN
+665 NETTTQNTQ

>member
-78 HEDEDNIDYF
+78 HEDEDNTDYF

-95 KTLKEIILSN
+95 KTLKEIIVSN
-105 GKISWST
+105 GKIGWST

-186 TFIDYRTDLYS
+186 TFIDFRTDLYS

-222 KHIQQEPI
+222 KHIQEEPVA
-230 EPKNLN
+230 PKTLN
-236 DAIPESLNNF
+236 DTIPDSLNSF

-255 ILRYQTAKEM
+255 ISRYQTSKEM
-265 ISDLQRI
+265 IADLQKI
-272 KENPMVGI
+272 KENPMTII
-280 QPPSENDGGR
+280 QAPTENDGGR

-296 IKADVNSKPKKVD
+296 IKTDINPKPKKVE
-309 KVSQHQ
+309 KVNLQ
-315 NRIDNE
+315 N
-321 DYEKD
+321 KM
-326 EEDFDDDYFKKKNKK
+326 EEEEEEENFDDDYFKKKNKK

-347 VGGIIVVLLLL
+347 IGGVIAVLLL
-358 VGIFTTIFLS
+358 VIVVFTTIFIG
-368 GNKVEQ
+368 GNEVKQV
-374 IKVPNIVGKNFDEAK
+374 KVPNIIGKSFDEAK
-389 KEIEALGLKLEVE
+389 KEIEALGLKLERE

-412 EILSSNP
+412 EILRSDP
-419 LADAMIDKGSIIK
+419 AADTMINKGSIIK

-440 KVIVPNLRDYEEN
+440 KVTVPNLRDYEEN

-459 DSKGFKYEL
+459 DSKGLKYEI
-468 NYEFNDD
+468 NYEFNDN

-487 AGTEIPKGDTIYVTI
+487 AGTEIAKEDTIYVTI

-517 GYNVNDAK
+517 GYNINDAK
-525 SDLENQK
+525 ADLESQK
-532 FIVNIIEQETDRQNE
+532 FIVNIMEQETDRQSE
-547 DGKVIDQPV
+547 DGKVLEQPV

-564 TSIDLYV
+564 TTIELYV
-571 GKYVEPTTDINQFIS
+571 GKYVEPTTDITQFIS

-593 AIVVLDSN
+593 AIVALDPN
-601 NIKYSVDGGMP
+601 NIKYTVEGGTP
-612 PAAETNQYKVVGF
+612 PSAETNQYKVIAF
-625 TPSIKDGELVKIQVE
+625 TPSIKDGEQVKIQIQ
-640 KIESLPTDTSPESQS
+640 KIESLPTDTPPENPPQD
-655 SENQPSENQS
+655 
-665 PNNEGSN
+665 NETTTQNTQ

>member
-78 HEDEDNIDYF
+78 HEDEDNTDYF

-95 KTLKEIILSN
+95 KTLKEIIISN
-105 GKISWST
+105 GKIGWST

-186 TFIDYRTDLYS
+186 TFIDFRTDLYS

-222 KHIQQEPI
+222 KHIQEEPVA
-230 EPKNLN
+230 PKTLN
-236 DAIPESLNNF
+236 DTIPDSLNSC

-255 ILRYQTAKEM
+255 ISRYQNAKEM
-265 ISDLQRI
+265 IADLQNI
-272 KENPMVGI
+272 KENPMTI
-280 QPPSENDGGR
+280 IKTPIENDGGR

-296 IKADVNSKPKKVD
+296 IKADINSKPKKVE
-309 KVSQHQ
+309 KVNLH
-315 NRIDNE
+315 NTVE
-321 DYEKD
+321 EE

-341 KGKGLI
+341 KGKGLVI
-347 VGGIIVVLLLL
+347 GGIIAVLLL
-358 VGIFTTIFLS
+358 VVVIFTTIFI
-368 GNKVEQ
+368 GGKEIKQV
-374 IKVPNIVGKNFDEAK
+374 KVPNIIGKKFDEAK
-389 KEIEALGLKLEVE
+389 KEVESLGLKLERE
-402 KTENSDKPDG
+402 RTENSDKPDG
-412 EILSSNP
+412 EILSSDP
-419 LADAMIDKGSIIK
+419 TADTMIEKGSTIK

-440 KVIVPNLRDYEEN
+440 KVTVPNLRDYEEN

-468 NYEFNDD
+468 NYEFNDN
-475 VEKGYYVSQDPK
+475 VEKGYYISQDPK
-487 AGTEIPKGDTIYVTI
+487 AGTEISKEDTIYVTI

-517 GYNVNDAK
+517 GYNINDAK
-525 SDLENQK
+525 ADLESQK
-532 FIVNIIEQETDRQNE
+532 FIVNIIEQETDRQSE
-547 DGKVIDQPV
+547 DGKVLEQPV

-564 TSIDLYV
+564 TTIELHV
-571 GKYVEPTTDINQFIS
+571 GKYVEAITDITQFIS

-593 AIVVLDSN
+593 AIVALDSN
-601 NIKYSVDGGMP
+601 NIKYIVEGGTP
-612 PAAETNQYKVVGF
+612 QPAEMNQYKVVGF
-625 TPSIKDGELVKIQVE
+625 TQNIKDGEQVKIQIQ
-640 KIESLPTDTSPESQS
+640 KIESLPTDTLPENPSQD
-655 SENQPSENQS
+655 
-665 PNNEGSN
+665 NESTTQNTQ

>member
-78 HEDEDNIDYF
+78 HEDEDNTDYF

-95 KTLKEIILSN
+95 KTLKEIIVSN
-105 GKISWST
+105 GKIGWST

-186 TFIDYRTDLYS
+186 TFIDFRTDLYS

-222 KHIQQEPI
+222 KHIQEEPVA
-230 EPKNLN
+230 PKTLN
-236 DAIPESLNNF
+236 DTIPDSLNSF

-255 ILRYQTAKEM
+255 ISRYQTSKEM
-265 ISDLQRI
+265 IADLQKI
-272 KENPMVGI
+272 KENPMTII
-280 QPPSENDGGR
+280 QAPTENDGGR

-296 IKADVNSKPKKVD
+296 IKTDINPKPKKVE
-309 KVSQHQ
+309 KVNLQ
-315 NRIDNE
+315 N
-321 DYEKD
+321 KM
-326 EEDFDDDYFKKKNKK
+326 EEEEENFDDDYFKKKNKK

-347 VGGIIVVLLLL
+347 IGGVIAVLLL
-358 VGIFTTIFLS
+358 VIVVFTTIFIG
-368 GNKVEQ
+368 GNEVKQV
-374 IKVPNIVGKNFDEAK
+374 KVPNIIGKSFDEAK
-389 KEIEALGLKLEVE
+389 KEIEALGLKLERE

-412 EILSSNP
+412 EILRSDP
-419 LADAMIDKGSIIK
+419 AADTMINKGSIIK

-440 KVIVPNLRDYEEN
+440 KVTVPNLRDYEEN

-459 DSKGFKYEL
+459 DSKGLKYEI
-468 NYEFNDD
+468 NYEFNDN

-487 AGTEIPKGDTIYVTI
+487 AGTEIAKEDTIYVTI

-517 GYNVNDAK
+517 GYNINDAK
-525 SDLENQK
+525 ADLESQK
-532 FIVNIIEQETDRQNE
+532 FIVNIMEQETDRQSE
-547 DGKVIDQPV
+547 DGKVLEQPV

-564 TSIDLYV
+564 TTIELYV
-571 GKYVEPTTDINQFIS
+571 GKYVEPTTDITQFIS

-593 AIVVLDSN
+593 AIVALDSN
-601 NIKYSVDGGMP
+601 NIKYTVEGGTP
-612 PAAETNQYKVVGF
+612 PSAETNQYKVIAF
-625 TPSIKDGELVKIQVE
+625 TPSIKDGEQVKIQIQ
-640 KIESLPTDTSPESQS
+640 KIESLPTDTPPENPPQD
-655 SENQPSENQS
+655 
-665 PNNEGSN
+665 NETTTQNTQ

>member
-78 HEDEDNIDYF
+78 HEDEDNTDYF

-95 KTLKEIILSN
+95 KTLKEIIISN
-105 GKISWST
+105 GKIGWAT

-186 TFIDYRTDLYS
+186 TFIDFRTDLYS

-222 KHIQQEPI
+222 KHIQEEPI
-230 EPKNLN
+230 APKILN
-236 DAIPESLNNF
+236 DAVPNSLNSF

-255 ILRYQTAKEM
+255 ISRYQNAKEM
-265 ISDLQRI
+265 IADLQKI
-272 KENPMVGI
+272 KENPMTII
-280 QPPSENDGGR
+280 QAPTENDGGR
-290 TIVMSP
+290 TIVMNP
-296 IKADVNSKPKKVD
+296 IKADINPKPKKVE
-309 KVSQHQ
+309 KVNIQ
-315 NRIDNE
+315 NTLDNE
-321 DYEKD
+321 VDD
-326 EEDFDDDYFKKKNKK
+326 EEDFNDDYFKKKNKK

-347 VGGIIVVLLLL
+347 IGSIIVVLLLI
-358 VGIFTTIFLS
+358 VGIFAAVLFS
-368 GNKVEQ
+368 GKEAKQV
-374 IKVPNIVGKNFDEAK
+374 KVPDIIGKNFEEAK
-389 KEIEALGLKLEVE
+389 NNIEQLGLKLEVE
-402 KTENSDKPDG
+402 RRENSDKPEG

-419 LADAMIDKGSIIK
+419 VADTMIDKESVVK
-432 VVVSGGVE
+432 VVVSAGVE
-440 KVIVPNLRDYEEN
+440 KVVVPNLRDYEEN

-468 NYEFNDD
+468 NYEFNDNI
-475 VEKGYYVSQDPK
+475 EKGYYISQKPE
-487 AGTEIPKGDTIYVTI
+487 AGTEMDKNDTIYVTI

-517 GYNVNDAK
+517 GYNINDAK
-525 SDLENQK
+525 VELESQK
-532 FIVNIIEQETDRQNE
+532 FIVNIIEEETDVQDE
-547 DGKVIDQPV
+547 DGKVLNQSIPRDT
-556 KDIEVKEG
+556 EVKEG

-571 GKYVEPTTDINQFIS
+571 GKYVEPTIDITQFLY
-586 EGMLLSD
+586 EEMLLSD
-593 AIVVLDSN
+593 AIVALDSN
-601 NIKYSVDGGMP
+601 NIKYTVEGGTP
-612 PAAETNQYKVVGF
+612 PAAETNQYKVIGF
-625 TPSIKDGELVKIQVE
+625 TPSIKDGEKVKIQVE
-640 KIESLPTDTSPESQS
+640 KIESLPTDTPPEDHQQDN
-655 SENQPSENQS
+655 EETTQNNQ
-665 PNNEGSN
+665 

>member
-78 HEDEDNIDYF
+78 HEDEDNTDYF

-95 KTLKEIILSN
+95 KTLKEIIVSN
-105 GKISWST
+105 GKIGWST

-186 TFIDYRTDLYS
+186 TFIDFRTDLYS

-222 KHIQQEPI
+222 KHIQEEPVA
-230 EPKNLN
+230 PKTLN
-236 DAIPESLNNF
+236 DTIPDSLNSF

-255 ILRYQTAKEM
+255 ISRYQTSKEM
-265 ISDLQRI
+265 IADLQKI
-272 KENPMVGI
+272 KENPMTII
-280 QPPSENDGGR
+280 QAPTENDGGR

-296 IKADVNSKPKKVD
+296 IKTDINPKPKKVE
-309 KVSQHQ
+309 KVNLQ
-315 NRIDNE
+315 N
-321 DYEKD
+321 KM
-326 EEDFDDDYFKKKNKK
+326 EEEEEENFDDDYFKKKNKK

-347 VGGIIVVLLLL
+347 IGGVIAVLLL
-358 VGIFTTIFLS
+358 VIVVFTTIFIG
-368 GNKVEQ
+368 GNEVKQV
-374 IKVPNIVGKNFDEAK
+374 KVPNIIGKSFDEAK
-389 KEIEALGLKLEVE
+389 KEIEALGLKLERE

-412 EILSSNP
+412 EILRSDP
-419 LADAMIDKGSIIK
+419 AADTMINKGSIIK

-440 KVIVPNLRDYEEN
+440 KVTVPNLRDYEEN

-459 DSKGFKYEL
+459 DSKGLKYEI
-468 NYEFNDD
+468 NYEFNDN

-487 AGTEIPKGDTIYVTI
+487 AGTEIAKEDTIYVTI

-517 GYNVNDAK
+517 GYNINDAK
-525 SDLENQK
+525 ADLESQK
-532 FIVNIIEQETDRQNE
+532 FIVNIMEQETDRQSE
-547 DGKVIDQPV
+547 DGKVLEQPV

-564 TSIDLYV
+564 TTIELYV
-571 GKYVEPTTDINQFIS
+571 GKYVEPTTDITQFIS

-593 AIVVLDSN
+593 AIVALDSN
-601 NIKYSVDGGMP
+601 NIKYTVEGGTP
-612 PAAETNQYKVVGF
+612 PSAETNQYKVIAF
-625 TPSIKDGELVKIQVE
+625 TPSIKDGEQVKIQIQ
-640 KIESLPTDTSPESQS
+640 KIESLPTDTPPENPPQD
-655 SENQPSENQS
+655 
-665 PNNEGSN
+665 NETTTQNTQ

>member
-95 KTLKEIILSN
+95 KTLKEIIVSN
-105 GKISWST
+105 GKIGWST

-186 TFIDYRTDLYS
+186 TFIDFRTDLYS

-222 KHIQQEPI
+222 KHIQEEPVA
-230 EPKNLN
+230 PKTLN
-236 DAIPESLNNF
+236 DTIPDSLNSF

-255 ILRYQTAKEM
+255 ISRYQTSKEM
-265 ISDLQRI
+265 IADLQKI
-272 KENPMVGI
+272 KENPMTII
-280 QPPSENDGGR
+280 QATTESDGGR
-290 TIVMSP
+290 TIIMSP
-296 IKADVNSKPKKVD
+296 IKTDINPKPKKVE
-309 KVSQHQ
+309 KVNLH
-315 NRIDNE
+315 NTIE
-321 DYEKD
+321 DE

-341 KGKGLI
+341 KGKGLVI
-347 VGGIIVVLLLL
+347 GGIITVLLL
-358 VGIFTTIFLS
+358 VIVVFTTIFVG
-368 GNKVEQ
+368 GNEVKQV
-374 IKVPNIVGKNFDEAK
+374 KVPNIIGKSFDDAK
-389 KEIEALGLKLEVE
+389 KEIEALGLKLERE

-412 EILSSNP
+412 EILRSDP
-419 LADAMIDKGSIIK
+419 TADTMINKGSTIK

-440 KVIVPNLRDYEEN
+440 KFTVPNLRDYEEN

-459 DSKGFKYEL
+459 DSKGLKYEL
-468 NYEFNDD
+468 NYEFNDN

-487 AGTEIPKGDTIYVTI
+487 AGTEITKDDTIYVTI

-509 LVKVKNYI
+509 IVMVNNFI
-517 GYNVNDAK
+517 GYKISEAQ
-525 SDLENQK
+525 SELEKQK
-532 FIVNIIEQETDRQNE
+532 L
-547 DGKVIDQPV
+547 KVIINYNETSEKEKDGMVLDQSPKNTNV
-556 KDIEVKEG
+556 EEG
-564 TSIDLYV
+564 TEIILTV
-571 GKYVEPTTDINQFIS
+571 GKYVEPTIDITKFIS

-593 AIVVLDSN
+593 AIVTLDSN
-601 NIKYSVDGGMP
+601 NIKYIVEGGTP
-612 PAAETNQYKVVGF
+612 PAAETNQYKVISF
-625 TPSIKDGELVKIQVE
+625 TPSIKDGEQVKIQIE
-640 KIESLPTDTSPESQS
+640 KIESLPTDTPT
-655 SENQPSENQS
+655 ENPPQDNEANMQNNQ
-665 PNNEGSN
+665 

>member
-95 KTLKEIILSN
+95 KTLKEIIVSN
-105 GKISWST
+105 GKIGWST

-186 TFIDYRTDLYS
+186 TFIDFRTDLYS

-222 KHIQQEPI
+222 KHIQEEPVA
-230 EPKNLN
+230 PKTLN
-236 DAIPESLNNF
+236 DTIPDSLNSF

-255 ILRYQTAKEM
+255 ISRYQTSKEM
-265 ISDLQRI
+265 IADLQKI
-272 KENPMVGI
+272 KENPMTII
-280 QPPSENDGGR
+280 QAPTESDGGR
-290 TIVMSP
+290 TIIMSP
-296 IKADVNSKPKKVD
+296 IKTDINPKPKKVE
-309 KVSQHQ
+309 KVNLH
-315 NRIDNE
+315 NTIE
-321 DYEKD
+321 DE

-341 KGKGLI
+341 KGKGLVI
-347 VGGIIVVLLLL
+347 GGIIAVLLL
-358 VGIFTTIFLS
+358 VIVVFTTIFVG
-368 GNKVEQ
+368 GNEVKQV
-374 IKVPNIVGKNFDEAK
+374 KVPNIIGKSFDDAK
-389 KEIEALGLKLEVE
+389 KEIEALGLKLERE

-412 EILSSNP
+412 EILRSDP
-419 LADAMIDKGSIIK
+419 TADTMINKGSTIK

-440 KVIVPNLRDYEEN
+440 KFTVPNLRDYEEN

-459 DSKGFKYEL
+459 DSKGLKYEL
-468 NYEFNDD
+468 NYEFNDN

-487 AGTEIPKGDTIYVTI
+487 AGTEITKDDTIYVTI

-509 LVKVKNYI
+509 IVMVNNFI
-517 GYNVNDAK
+517 GYKISEAQ
-525 SDLENQK
+525 SELEKQK
-532 FIVNIIEQETDRQNE
+532 L
-547 DGKVIDQPV
+547 KVIINYNETSEKEKDGMVLDQSPKNTNV
-556 KDIEVKEG
+556 EEG
-564 TSIDLYV
+564 TEIILTV
-571 GKYVEPTTDINQFIS
+571 GKYVEPTIDITKFIS

-593 AIVVLDSN
+593 AIVTLDSN
-601 NIKYSVDGGMP
+601 NIKYIVEGGTP
-612 PAAETNQYKVVGF
+612 PAAETNQYKVISF
-625 TPSIKDGELVKIQVE
+625 TPSIKDGEQVKIQIE
-640 KIESLPTDTSPESQS
+640 KIESLPTDTPT
-655 SENQPSENQS
+655 ENPPQDNEANMQNNQ
-665 PNNEGSN
+665 

>member
-6 LGDRY
+6 LGNRY
-11 ELLEVIGEGGMAVV
+11 ELLEIIGEGGMAVV

-78 HEDEDNIDYF
+78 HEDEDNTDYF

-95 KTLKEIILSN
+95 KTLKEIIVSN
-105 GKISWST
+105 GNISWST
-112 ASTIAIQ
+112 ASTITIQ

-186 TFIDYRTDLYS
+186 TFIDFRTDLYS

-222 KHIQQEPI
+222 KHIQEEPI
-230 EPKNLN
+230 APKILN
-236 DAIPESLNNF
+236 DAIPDSLNNL
-246 ILKAISKDP
+246 IIKAISKDP

-265 ISDLQRI
+265 IADLQKI
-272 KENPMVGI
+272 KDNPMMSI
-280 QPPSENDGGR
+280 QTPKENDGGR
-290 TIVMSP
+290 TIVMNP
-296 IKADVNSKPKKVD
+296 IKADINQKPKKED
-309 KVSQHQ
+309 KINVK
-315 NRIDNE
+315 NKID
-321 DYEKD
+321 D
-326 EEDFDDDYFKKKNKK
+326 EAEEEFDEDYFKKKKKK

-347 VGGIIVVLLLL
+347 IGSIIAVTLLLL
-358 VGIFTTIFLS
+358 GIFTIVLF
-368 GNKVEQ
+368 GGKEIKQV
-374 IKVPNIVGKNFDEAK
+374 KVPNIIGKTFDEAK
-389 KEIEALGLKLEVE
+389 KEIEELELKLEIE
-402 KTENSDKPDG
+402 RTENSDRPDG

-419 LADAMIDKGSIIK
+419 IADTMIDIGSTIK

-440 KVIVPNLRDYEEN
+440 KITVPNLRDYEEN

-459 DSKGFKYEL
+459 ESKGLKYEL

-475 VEKGYYVSQDPK
+475 VEKGYYISQEPK
-487 AGTEIPKGDTIYVTI
+487 AGTEITKDETIYVTI

-509 LVKVKNYI
+509 FVMVNNFI
-517 GYNVNDAK
+517 GYKLNEAQ
-525 SDLENQK
+525 SELERQNLK
-532 FIVNIIEQETDRQNE
+532 VIIEEKETNE
-547 DGKVIDQPV
+547 KDKDGIVLSQSPKNTKV
-556 KDIEVKEG
+556 EEG
-564 TSIDLYV
+564 TEITLSV
-571 GKYVEPTTDINQFIS
+571 GKYVEPTIDITQIIS

-593 AIVVLDSN
+593 AIVALDSN
-601 NIKYSVDGGMP
+601 NIKYTVEGGTP
-612 PAAETNQYKVVGF
+612 PAAETNQYKVIGF
-625 TPSIKDGELVKIQVE
+625 TSSIKDGEKVKIQIE
-640 KIESLPTDTSPESQS
+640 KIESISGDTTTENPSQD
-655 SENQPSENQS
+655 
-665 PNNEGSN
+665 NETTTP

>member
-78 HEDEDNIDYF
+78 HEDEDNTDYF

-95 KTLKEIILSN
+95 KTLKEIIVSN
-105 GKISWST
+105 GKIGWST

-186 TFIDYRTDLYS
+186 TFIDFRTDLYS

-222 KHIQQEPI
+222 KHIQEEPVA
-230 EPKNLN
+230 PKTLN
-236 DAIPESLNNF
+236 DTIPDSLNSF

-255 ILRYQTAKEM
+255 ISRYQTSKEM
-265 ISDLQRI
+265 IADLQKI
-272 KENPMVGI
+272 KDNPMTII
-280 QPPSENDGGR
+280 QAPTENDGGR

-296 IKADVNSKPKKVD
+296 IKTDINPKPKKVE
-309 KVSQHQ
+309 KVNLQ
-315 NRIDNE
+315 NKME
-321 DYEKD
+321 EEEE

-347 VGGIIVVLLLL
+347 IGGVIAVLLL
-358 VGIFTTIFLS
+358 VIVVFTTIFIG
-368 GNKVEQ
+368 GNEVKQV
-374 IKVPNIVGKNFDEAK
+374 KVPNIIGKSFDEAK
-389 KEIEALGLKLEVE
+389 KEIEALGLKLERE

-412 EILSSNP
+412 EILRSDP
-419 LADAMIDKGSIIK
+419 AADTMINKGSIIK

-440 KVIVPNLRDYEEN
+440 KVTVPNLRDYEEN

-459 DSKGFKYEL
+459 DSKGLKYEI
-468 NYEFNDD
+468 NYEFNDN

-487 AGTEIPKGDTIYVTI
+487 AGTEIAKEDTIYVTI

-517 GYNVNDAK
+517 GYNINDAK
-525 SDLENQK
+525 ADLESQK
-532 FIVNIIEQETDRQNE
+532 FIVNIMEQETDRQSEN
-547 DGKVIDQPV
+547 GKVLEQPV

-564 TSIDLYV
+564 TTIELYV
-571 GKYVEPTTDINQFIS
+571 GKYVEPTTDITQFIS

-593 AIVVLDSN
+593 AIVALDSN
-601 NIKYSVDGGMP
+601 NIKYTVEGGTP
-612 PAAETNQYKVVGF
+612 PSAETNQYKVIAF
-625 TPSIKDGELVKIQVE
+625 TPSIKDGEQVKIQIQ
-640 KIESLPTDTSPESQS
+640 KIESLPTDTPPENPPQD
-655 SENQPSENQS
+655 
-665 PNNEGSN
+665 NETTTQNTQ

>member
-78 HEDEDNIDYF
+78 HEDEDNTDYF

-95 KTLKEIILSN
+95 KTLKEIIVSN
-105 GKISWST
+105 GKIGWST

-186 TFIDYRTDLYS
+186 TFIDFRTDLYS

-222 KHIQQEPI
+222 KHIQEEPVA
-230 EPKNLN
+230 PKTLN
-236 DAIPESLNNF
+236 DTIPDSLNSF

-255 ILRYQTAKEM
+255 ISRYQTSKEM
-265 ISDLQRI
+265 IADLQKI
-272 KENPMVGI
+272 KENPMTII
-280 QPPSENDGGR
+280 QAPTENDGGR

-296 IKADVNSKPKKVD
+296 IKTDINPKPKKVE
-309 KVSQHQ
+309 KVNLQ
-315 NRIDNE
+315 N
-321 DYEKD
+321 KM
-326 EEDFDDDYFKKKNKK
+326 EEEEENFDDDYFKKKNKK

-347 VGGIIVVLLLL
+347 IGGVIAVLLL
-358 VGIFTTIFLS
+358 VIVVFTTIFIG
-368 GNKVEQ
+368 GNEVKQV
-374 IKVPNIVGKNFDEAK
+374 KVPNIIGKSFDEAK
-389 KEIEALGLKLEVE
+389 KEIEALGLKLERE

-412 EILSSNP
+412 EILRSDP
-419 LADAMIDKGSIIK
+419 AADTMINKGSIIK

-440 KVIVPNLRDYEEN
+440 KVTVPNLRDYEEN

-459 DSKGFKYEL
+459 DSKGLKYEI
-468 NYEFNDD
+468 NYEFNDN

-487 AGTEIPKGDTIYVTI
+487 AGTEIAKEDTIYVTI

-517 GYNVNDAK
+517 GYNINDAK
-525 SDLENQK
+525 ADLESQK
-532 FIVNIIEQETDRQNE
+532 FIVNIMEQETDRQSE
-547 DGKVIDQPV
+547 DGKVLEQPV

-564 TSIDLYV
+564 TTIELYV
-571 GKYVEPTTDINQFIS
+571 GKYVEPTTDITQFIS

-593 AIVVLDSN
+593 AIVALDSN
-601 NIKYSVDGGMP
+601 NIKYTVEGGTP
-612 PAAETNQYKVVGF
+612 PSAEINQYKVIAF
-625 TPSIKDGELVKIQVE
+625 TPSIKDGEQVKIQIQ
-640 KIESLPTDTSPESQS
+640 KIESLPTDTPPENPPQD
-655 SENQPSENQS
+655 
-665 PNNEGSN
+665 NETTTQNTQ

>member
-78 HEDEDNIDYF
+78 HEDEDNTDYF

-95 KTLKEIILSN
+95 KTLKEIIVSN
-105 GKISWST
+105 GKIGWST

-172 MGSAHYLS
+172 VGSAHYLS

-186 TFIDYRTDLYS
+186 TFIDFRTDLYS

-222 KHIQQEPI
+222 KHIQEEPVA
-230 EPKNLN
+230 PKTLN
-236 DAIPESLNNF
+236 DTIPDSLNSF

-255 ILRYQTAKEM
+255 ISRYQTSKEM
-265 ISDLQRI
+265 IADLQKI
-272 KENPMVGI
+272 KENPMTII
-280 QPPSENDGGR
+280 QAPTENDGGR

-296 IKADVNSKPKKVD
+296 IKTDINPKPKKVE
-309 KVSQHQ
+309 KVNLQ
-315 NRIDNE
+315 N
-321 DYEKD
+321 KM
-326 EEDFDDDYFKKKNKK
+326 EEEEEEENFDDDYFKKKNKK

-347 VGGIIVVLLLL
+347 IGGVIAVLLL
-358 VGIFTTIFLS
+358 VIVVFTTIFIG
-368 GNKVEQ
+368 GNEVKQV
-374 IKVPNIVGKNFDEAK
+374 KVPNIIGKSFDEAK
-389 KEIEALGLKLEVE
+389 KEIEALGLKLERE

-412 EILSSNP
+412 EILRSDP
-419 LADAMIDKGSIIK
+419 AADTMINKGSIIK

-440 KVIVPNLRDYEEN
+440 KVTVPNLRDYEEN

-459 DSKGFKYEL
+459 DSKGLKYEI
-468 NYEFNDD
+468 NYEFNDN

-487 AGTEIPKGDTIYVTI
+487 AGTEIAKEDTIYVTI

-517 GYNVNDAK
+517 GYNINDAK
-525 SDLENQK
+525 ADLESQK
-532 FIVNIIEQETDRQNE
+532 FIVNIMEQETDRQSE
-547 DGKVIDQPV
+547 DGKVLEQPV

-564 TSIDLYV
+564 TTIELYV
-571 GKYVEPTTDINQFIS
+571 GKYVEPTTDITQFIS

-593 AIVVLDSN
+593 AIVALDSN
-601 NIKYSVDGGMP
+601 NIKYTVEGGTP
-612 PAAETNQYKVVGF
+612 PSAETNQYKVIAF
-625 TPSIKDGELVKIQVE
+625 TPSIKDGEQVKIQIQ
-640 KIESLPTDTSPESQS
+640 KIESLPTDTPPENPPQD
-655 SENQPSENQS
+655 
-665 PNNEGSN
+665 NETTTQNTQ

>member
-78 HEDEDNIDYF
+78 HENEDNIDYF

-95 KTLKEIILSN
+95 KTLKEIIVSN
-105 GKISWST
+105 GKIGWST

-119 VAKALDCAHRNG
+119 IAKALDCAHRNG

-197 LGIVLYEMVTAKL
+197 LGIVLYEMATAKL

-222 KHIQQEPI
+222 KHIQEEPL
-230 EPKNLN
+230 EPKKLN
-236 DAIPESLNNF
+236 DTLPESLNNF

-255 ILRYQTAKEM
+255 ISRYQTAKEM
-265 ISDLQRI
+265 IADLQKI
-272 KENPMVGI
+272 KDNPRAII
-280 QPPSENDGGR
+280 QTPSESDGGR
-290 TIVMSP
+290 TIIMNP
-296 IKADVNSKPKKVD
+296 IKADVNQKTKKTEQVT
-309 KVSQHQ
+309 QQ
-315 NRIDNE
+315 NDIDE
-321 DYEKD
+321 DD
-326 EEDFDDDYFKKKNKK
+326 EEDFDDNYFKKKKKK

-347 VGGIIVVLLLL
+347 IGSIIAVFLLL

-368 GNKVEQ
+368 GKEVKQ
-374 IKVPNIVGKNFDEAK
+374 VKVPYIIGKNFDEAK
-389 KEIEALGLKLEVE
+389 KEVEVLGLKLERE
-402 KTENSDKPDG
+402 RTENSDRPDG
-412 EILSSNP
+412 EILSSDP
-419 LADAMIDKGSIIK
+419 EADTMIDKGSIIK
-432 VVVSGGVE
+432 VVISGGVE
-440 KVIVPNLRDYEEN
+440 KVTVPNLRDYEEN
-453 VIKQYL
+453 VIRQYL
-459 DSKGFKYEL
+459 DSKGLKYEL
-468 NYEFNDD
+468 NYEFNDN
-475 VEKGYYVSQDPK
+475 VEKGYYISQEPK
-487 AGTEIPKGDTIYVTI
+487 AGTEVTKDDTIYVTI

-517 GYNVNDAK
+517 GYNINDAK
-525 SDLENQK
+525 ADLESQK
-532 FIVNIIEQETDRQNE
+532 FIVNVMEQETDRQSE
-547 DGKVIDQPV
+547 DGKVVEQPV

-564 TSIDLYV
+564 TTIDLYI
-571 GKYVEPTTDINQFIS
+571 GKYVEPTTDITQFIS
-586 EGMLLSD
+586 EGMVLSD
-593 AIVVLDSN
+593 AIVALDSN
-601 NIKYSVDGGMP
+601 NIKYKVEGGTP
-612 PAAETNQYKVVGF
+612 PAAETNQYKVIAF
-625 TPSIKDGELVKIQVE
+625 TPSIKEGEKVKIQIE
-640 KIESLPTDTSPESQS
+640 KIESLPADTEPENPPQGNDGND
-655 SENQPSENQS
+655 ETAQDTE
-665 PNNEGSN
+665 

>member
-78 HEDEDNIDYF
+78 HEDEDNTDYF

-95 KTLKEIILSN
+95 KTLKEIIVSN
-105 GKISWST
+105 GKIGWST

-186 TFIDYRTDLYS
+186 TFIDFRTDLYS

-222 KHIQQEPI
+222 KHIQEEPVA
-230 EPKNLN
+230 PKTLN
-236 DAIPESLNNF
+236 DTIPDSLNSF

-255 ILRYQTAKEM
+255 ISRYQTSKEM
-265 ISDLQRI
+265 IADLQKI
-272 KENPMVGI
+272 KENPMTII
-280 QPPSENDGGR
+280 QAPTENDGGR

-296 IKADVNSKPKKVD
+296 IKTDINPKPKKVE
-309 KVSQHQ
+309 KVNLQ
-315 NRIDNE
+315 N
-321 DYEKD
+321 KM
-326 EEDFDDDYFKKKNKK
+326 EEEEEEEENFDDDYFKKKNKK

-347 VGGIIVVLLLL
+347 IGGVIAVLLL
-358 VGIFTTIFLS
+358 VIVVFTTIFIG
-368 GNKVEQ
+368 GNEVKQV
-374 IKVPNIVGKNFDEAK
+374 KVPNIIGKSFDEAK
-389 KEIEALGLKLEVE
+389 KEIEALGLKLERE

-412 EILSSNP
+412 EILRSDP
-419 LADAMIDKGSIIK
+419 AADTMINKGSIIK

-440 KVIVPNLRDYEEN
+440 KVTVPNLRDYEEN

-459 DSKGFKYEL
+459 DSKGLKYEI
-468 NYEFNDD
+468 NYEFNDN

-487 AGTEIPKGDTIYVTI
+487 AGTEIAKEDTIYVTI

-517 GYNVNDAK
+517 GYNINDAK
-525 SDLENQK
+525 ADLESQK
-532 FIVNIIEQETDRQNE
+532 FIVNIMEQETDRQSE
-547 DGKVIDQPV
+547 DGKVLEQPV

-564 TSIDLYV
+564 TTIELYV
-571 GKYVEPTTDINQFIS
+571 GKYVEPTTDITQFIS

-593 AIVVLDSN
+593 AIVALDSN
-601 NIKYSVDGGMP
+601 NIKYTVEGGTP
-612 PAAETNQYKVVGF
+612 PSAETNQYKVIAF
-625 TPSIKDGELVKIQVE
+625 TPSIKDGEQVKIQIQ
-640 KIESLPTDTSPESQS
+640 KIESLPTDTPPENPPQD
-655 SENQPSENQS
+655 
-665 PNNEGSN
+665 NETTTQNTQ

>member
-78 HEDEDNIDYF
+78 HEDEDNTDYF

-95 KTLKEIILSN
+95 KTLKEIIVSN
-105 GKISWST
+105 GKIGWST

-186 TFIDYRTDLYS
+186 TFIDFRTDLYS

-222 KHIQQEPI
+222 KHIQEEPVA
-230 EPKNLN
+230 PKTLN
-236 DAIPESLNNF
+236 DTIPDSLNSF

-255 ILRYQTAKEM
+255 ISRYQTSKEM
-265 ISDLQRI
+265 IADLQKI
-272 KENPMVGI
+272 KDNPMTII
-280 QPPSENDGGR
+280 QAPTENDGGR

-296 IKADVNSKPKKVD
+296 IKTDINPKPKKVE
-309 KVSQHQ
+309 KVNLQ
-315 NRIDNE
+315 NKME
-321 DYEKD
+321 EEEEEEEE

-347 VGGIIVVLLLL
+347 IGGVIAVLLL
-358 VGIFTTIFLS
+358 VIVVFTTIFIG
-368 GNKVEQ
+368 GNEVKQV
-374 IKVPNIVGKNFDEAK
+374 KVPNIIGKSFDEAK
-389 KEIEALGLKLEVE
+389 KEIEALGLKLERE

-412 EILSSNP
+412 EILRSDP
-419 LADAMIDKGSIIK
+419 AADTMINKGSIIK

-440 KVIVPNLRDYEEN
+440 KVTVPNLRDYEEN

-459 DSKGFKYEL
+459 DSKGLKYEI
-468 NYEFNDD
+468 NYEFNDN

-487 AGTEIPKGDTIYVTI
+487 AGTEIAKEDTIYVTI

-517 GYNVNDAK
+517 GYNINDAK
-525 SDLENQK
+525 ADLESQK
-532 FIVNIIEQETDRQNE
+532 FIVNIMEQETDRQSEN
-547 DGKVIDQPV
+547 GKVLEQPV

-564 TSIDLYV
+564 TTIELYV
-571 GKYVEPTTDINQFIS
+571 GKYVEPTTDITQFIS

-593 AIVVLDSN
+593 AIVALDSN
-601 NIKYSVDGGMP
+601 NIKYTVEGGTP
-612 PAAETNQYKVVGF
+612 PSAETNQYKVIAF
-625 TPSIKDGELVKIQVE
+625 TPSIKDGEQVKIQIQ
-640 KIESLPTDTSPESQS
+640 KIESLPTDTPPENPPQD
-655 SENQPSENQS
+655 
-665 PNNEGSN
+665 NETTTQNTQ